1 MERIIS
7 LSNERISVDISS
19 FGAQLKSIKKD
30 DVEFLKTEKTPE
42 WDDSAPVLFPICGCL
57 KDDKY
62 IYDGK
67 EYFMEGHGFA
77 SLKEFEVETAN
88 SEKAVFL
95 LSSSN
100 ETLKI
105 YPFEFEFRV
114 KYEIKEDKLFI
125 SYDVLNKGEND
136 MYFSVGS
143 HEGYVCPE
151 GIEDYSIIFDENE
164 DLEISLLDGV
174 LLNGE
179 KKMLIENTKEL
190 PLKYEYYT
198 FVDTLVFENLKS
210 RGLTLLNRNTKG
222 AVELDFSGC
231 DNLLIWT
238 APGEK
243 YICIEPWAGLPDFID
258 SNYDITKKPG
268 IIKLGKNKKYTKTHS
283 IKFKN
288 GGNSR

>member
-1 MERIIS
+1 MEKIIN
-7 LSNERISVDISS
+7 LSNKNMSVEISS
-19 FGAQLKSIKKD
+19 LGAQLKSIKKD
-30 DVEFLKTEKTPE
+30 GVEFLKTEKTLE
-42 WDDSAPVLFPICGCL
+42 WEDSAPVLFPICGCL
-57 KDDKY
+57 KDGKY
-62 IYDGK
+62 IYDGI

-77 SLKEFEVETAN
+77 CVSEFEVETAN
-88 SEKAVFL
+88 DDKVVFL
-95 LSSSN
+95 LCSSD

-114 KYEIKEDKLFI
+114 TYEIKVDKLYI

-164 DLEISLLDGV
+164 DMEISLLDGV

-179 KKMLIENTKEL
+179 KKMLFENTKEL

-198 FVDTLVFENLKS
+198 FIDTLVFENLKS
-210 RGLTLLNRNTKG
+210 RKLTLHNRNTKR
-222 AVELDFSGC
+222 AAELDFNGC

-243 YICIEPWAGLPDFID
+243 YICIEPWAGLPDFVD

-268 IIKLGKNKKYTKTHS
+268 IIKLEKNKKYTKTHS
-283 IKFKN
+283 IKFIN
-288 GGNSR
+288 GGN

>member
-1 MERIIS
+1 MEKNVK
-7 LSNERISVDISS
+7 LSNESLCVDISS

-30 DVEFLKTEKTPE
+30 GVQFLKTEKTSE
-42 WDDSAPVLFPICGCL
+42 WEDSAPVLFPICGCL

-62 IYDGK
+62 IYGGK

-77 SLKEFEVETAN
+77 SVSEFEVETA
-88 SEKAVFL
+88 SDEKAVFL
-95 LSSSN
+95 LSSS
-100 ETLKI
+100 EKTLKI

-114 KYEIKEDKLFI
+114 TYEIKEDMIFI
-125 SYDVLNKGEND
+125 SYDVTNKGEND

-164 DLEISLLDGV
+164 DMGISLLDGV

-179 KKMLIENTKEL
+179 KKMLYKNTKEL
-190 PLKYEYYT
+190 PLKYEYYD

-210 RGLTLLNRNTKG
+210 RKLTLLNRNTKR
-222 AVELDFSGC
+222 AARLDFSGC
-231 DNLLIWT
+231 DNLLIWS

-243 YICIEPWAGLPDFID
+243 YICIEPWAGLPDFVD
-258 SNYDITKKPG
+258 SNYDITMKPG
-268 IIKLGKNKKYTKTHS
+268 IIRLKKDKKYTKTHS
-283 IKFKN
+283 IKFIN
-288 GGNSR
+288 GGN